1 MKKIFSISIVLVL
14 AFVTSKLFVF
24 SVPEDKDIDDTNQK
38 NISNE
43 YRVYALNIPSS
54 AKFAGEKVPLN
65 ITDVKERFD
74 KELLVNTYWQ
84 SQGLLFFKRANRYFP
99 TIEKILKE
107 KGVPDDFKYLAL
119 IESGLQN
126 VTSPAGAKGFWQ
138 LMPKTAKERGLEV
151 NSNVDERYSYIKSTE
166 VACDYLLKAKEK
178 FGTWTLAAASYNMG
192 ISGINKQLER
202 QKVDNYYDLLLND
215 ETGRYLFRILAIK
228 HIYENPKKYGFH
240 FRKKDLYT
248 MPELSQIKI
257 DSSVTNLADFAISQ
271 GVNYKELKMYNPWL
285 REIDL
290 NNKSGKE
297 YVISIPISN

>member
-1 MKKIFSISIVLVL
+1 MKKIFSISIVLIL
-14 AFVTSKLFVF
+14 AFVASKLFVF

>member
-24 SVPEDKDIDDTNQK
+24 SFPEDKDIDDTNQK

>member
-1 MKKIFSISIVLVL
+1 M
-14 AFVTSKLFVF
+14 
-24 SVPEDKDIDDTNQK
+24 
-38 NISNE
+38 
-43 YRVYALNIPSS
+43 
-54 AKFAGEKVPLN
+54 
-65 ITDVKERFD
+65 
-74 KELLVNTYWQ
+74 
-84 SQGLLFFKRANRYFP
+84 
-99 TIEKILKE
+99 KE

-290 NNKSGKE
+290 NNISGKE